1 MLLIVNDLNVLNL
14 MFFFF
19 RIHSIFFFLLLLLSN
34 IISFIIISRD
44 CIGDSAVDV
53 VGDAA
58 KVEAVMA
65 VPVRMI
71 LVYLKIKL
79 NSNQIDNVCKWIFS
93 SFAFIKST

>member
-14 MFFFF
+14 IFFFF
-19 RIHSIFFFLLLLLSN
+19 RIHSIFFLLILLSN

-53 VGDAA
+53 DGDAA

-65 VPVRMI
+65 VPVCMI